1 MTLREYRELWHD
13 DCVIQFID
21 QQSMDQLR
29 TRLGDTNQEET
40 MLTRRSF
47 SILLGSAAAAAATT
61 LPVWAKGLTW
71 NLANDYPASS
81 LPGKADQKFSE
92 LVAAKSDGAMKINVH
107 LGGSLGFNSS
117 QMLDAIGTGALE
129 MGDAS
134 TGWYGGADPL
144 FFAPA
149 MPFFANTPSRLEQFL
164 GQARPHYEAAFD
176 RFNHKMLY
184 AAAWTSVGIFS
195 HKPLTTL
202 ADFSGLKIRVADK
215 YAGEFFGK
223 LGASPVQLPWG
234 DVLPQVATGAL
245 DAVLTSTEAG
255 LPGKLD
261 ESLKFYNDYDYNMG
275 LNVASANLDLFN
287 GLTDEQ
293 KEILLAAAAETEADQ
308 WLLANRHTGEN
319 HERFRSSG
327 GTVVPLS
334 EQSPELAAA
343 LAEAADPILGQWQ
356 RDVGER
362 ADDIMTKYRPG

>member
-1 MTLREYRELWHD
+1 MLNR
-13 DCVIQFID
+13 
-21 QQSMDQLR
+21 R
-29 TRLGDTNQEET
+29 TFT
-40 MLTRRSF
+40 
-47 SILLGSAAAAAATT
+47 IAIGSAALAATT
-61 LPVWAKGLTW
+61 MRAAANNQSW

-81 LPGKADQKFSE
+81 LPGKADQTFAE
-92 LVAAKSDGAMKINVH
+92 LVGTKSNGAMKINVH

-149 MPFFANTPSRLEQFL
+149 MPFFANTPTRLEQFL
-164 GQARPHYEAAFD
+164 GVARPHYEAAFEK
-176 RFNHKMLY
+176 FNHKMLY

-195 HKPLTTL
+195 HKPITTVGDLT
-202 ADFSGLKIRVADK
+202 GLKIRVADK

-275 LNVASANLDLFN
+275 LNVASINLDIFN
-287 GLTDEQ
+287 ALSKEQ
-293 KEILLAAAAETEADQ
+293 QDILLAAAAETEANQ
-308 WLLANRHTGEN
+308 WALANKHTGEN
-319 HERFRSSG
+319 HDRFRASG
-327 GTVVPLS
+327 GTVVPLTD
-334 EQSPELAAA
+334 QTPELSAAFADAAA
-343 LAEAADPILGQWQ
+343 PILGQWQ
-356 RDVGER
+356 SEVGER
-362 ADDIMTKYRPG
+362 TDDILKRYSPS